1 MRHWASILAVEV
13 VFYRRNYLKKLRFF
27 WINLVLMTLVC
38 LNSFAGVNPI
48 KERERGSKVKIEDY
62 ICAIHLPA
70 IIFYLGIK
78 KFDTLFAD
86 TSSVFTRSLLM
97 QLDKVPSYANPT
109 SEPNKIILSQIA
121 SMFVIFSITY

>member
-62 ICAIHLPA
+62 ICASHLPA

-97 QLDKVPSYANPT
+97 QLDKAPSYAICI
-109 SEPNKIILSQIA
+109 SR
-121 SMFVIFSITY
+121 F